1 MKGLLLK
8 DFCYYVR
15 NRTMLFVLIP
25 VIVFAMSSRLF
36 GAIYLSIICATLVQS
51 TFSYDEFERG
61 MEYILTLPI
70 TRKTYVTSKYVLGVG
85 LFAFFIAVYSAAVL
99 VSGGSGHDLL
109 GLVPASAAAF
119 SVSVSGVF
127 PILFKL
133 GSEKGRV
140 VSILGI
146 MIAAMAAGAFLSI
159 LPQESLSGAVT
170 PAAAAAIAAA
180 LVLIMFLS
188 YLLSLAIVKNKEY

>member
-1 MKGLLLK
+1 M
-8 DFCYYVR
+8 
-15 NRTMLFVLIP
+15 
-25 VIVFAMSSRLF
+25 
-36 GAIYLSIICATLVQS
+36 
-51 TFSYDEFERG
+51 
-61 MEYILTLPI
+61 
-70 TRKTYVTSKYVLGVG
+70 GVG

>member
-133 GSEKGRV
+133 GNFFKGFYLV
-140 VSILGI
+140 QV
-146 MIAAMAAGAFLSI
+146 AFVFEI
-159 LPQESLSGAVT
+159 
-170 PAAAAAIAAA
+170 
-180 LVLIMFLS
+180 
-188 YLLSLAIVKNKEY
+188 